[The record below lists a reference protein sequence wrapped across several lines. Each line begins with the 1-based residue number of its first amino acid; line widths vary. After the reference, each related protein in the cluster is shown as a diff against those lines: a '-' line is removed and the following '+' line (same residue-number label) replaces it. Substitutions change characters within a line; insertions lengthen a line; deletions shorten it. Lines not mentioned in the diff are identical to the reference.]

1 MQVKWLTGALVRV
14 AISVLFAGL
23 LYTGWLAVFLG
34 VLKNSQGPVMVV
46 WWIMAPI
53 VTATGF
59 AAGMVIAHRLL
70 AGRRDTF
77 FRALVWPLA
86 GCVLGAV
93 AVVWFGPMLIVF
105 GMFLVGTG
113 SVVLREFV
121 LLNGRGIE

>member
-1 MQVKWLTGALVRV
+1 MQIKGLACALVRV

-23 LYTGWLAVFLG
+23 FHTAWLVVFLL
-34 VLKNSQGPVMVV
+34 VFKNSTGSTLPVL
-46 WWIMAPI
+46 WIIAPF

-59 AAGMVIAHRLL
+59 ATGMMMANRLF
-70 AGRRDTF
+70 AGRRDSF
-77 FRALVWPLA
+77 FRALIWPLA

-113 SVVLREFV
+113 SVILWEF
-121 LLNGRGIE
+121 LGHRPK